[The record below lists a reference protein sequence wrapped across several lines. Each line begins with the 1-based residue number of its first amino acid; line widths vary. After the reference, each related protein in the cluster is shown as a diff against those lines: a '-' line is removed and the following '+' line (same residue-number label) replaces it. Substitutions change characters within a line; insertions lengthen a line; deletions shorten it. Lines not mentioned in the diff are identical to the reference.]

1 MDVLFLSISMG
12 AGHLKAAY
20 ALKEY
25 VEKKYPH
32 SKNIIVDTFK
42 YINPL
47 AHKIIVDGYLKTIK
61 IKPQLYGKL
70 YNLSEYIKIL
80 NKLSNI
86 MNIMLS
92 PKIERLIKEFNPS
105 VIVCTHP
112 FPLQMVSYLKKENKI
127 STPTIAILTDYVN
140 HPLWFHKNIEA
151 FIVGHDYIK
160 QDMVRCG
167 IPKERI
173 FSYGVP
179 VSQVFLNKEKKA
191 LARKELSLEDKFTVL
206 IMGGSLGYGNL
217 ESTFVNFGKCFR
229 EMQLIVICGKNK
241 KLEKRLKKISYSFNK
256 KVQILGYTNNI
267 SKLMDAADILVT
279 KPGGMT
285 ISEALIKELPM
296 FIISP
301 IPGQEER
308 NAKFLVTSGA
318 GIIISKNDDIENI
331 FFQTIDNHLRF
342 QQMKQMTRKLSTPCS
357 GKNILNLMERL
368 SKKTNV
374 L

>member
-1 MDVLFLSISMG
+1 MDILFLSISMG

-47 AHKIIVDGYLKTIK
+47 AHKVIVDGYLKMIK
-61 IKPQLYGKL
+61 LKPRLYGKL
-70 YNLSEYIKIL
+70 YSLSEYKEIL

-92 PKIERLIKEFNPS
+92 PKIERLVKEFNPS

-112 FPLQMVSYLKKENKI
+112 FPLKMVSYLKKENKI
-127 STPTIAILTDYVN
+127 STPAVAILTDYVN

-160 QDMVRCG
+160 EDMIRCG
-167 IPKERI
+167 IPRKTI

-179 VSQVFLNKEKKA
+179 VSQIFLEKKEKS

-217 ESTFVNFGKCFR
+217 ESAFRGFGKCSR
-229 EMQLIVICGKNK
+229 EMQLIAVCGKNK
-241 KLEKRLKKISYSFNK
+241 QLKKRLEKISLSFKNK
-256 KVQILGYTNNI
+256 KVRILGYADNI
-267 SKLMDAADILVT
+267 STLMDAADILVT

-285 ISEALIKELPM
+285 ISEALVKELPM
-296 FIISP
+296 FINSP

-318 GIIISKNDDIENI
+318 AVTISKNDDIENI
-331 FFQTIDNHLRF
+331 LCQTVDNQTRF
-342 QQMKQMTRKLSTPCS
+342 RHMKEMAKTLSTPYS
-357 GKNILNLMERL
+357 AKNIVNLIEGL
-368 SKKTNV
+368 

>member
-1 MDVLFLSISMG
+1 MDVLFLSTSMG

-20 ALKEY
+20 AIKEY

-61 IKPQLYGKL
+61 IKPALYGKL

-86 MNIMLS
+86 MNIKLS
-92 PKIERLIKEFNPS
+92 SKIERLIKEFNPS

-127 STPTIAILTDYVN
+127 STPAVAVLTDYVN

-151 FIVGHDYIK
+151 FVVGHDYIK
-160 QDMVRCG
+160 QDMIRCG
-167 IPKERI
+167 IPKETV

-179 VSQVFLNKEKKA
+179 VSQVFLSKKEKA

-217 ESTFVNFGKCFR
+217 ESTFINFGKCFR
-229 EMQLIVICGKNK
+229 EMQLIVVCGENK
-241 KLEKRLKKISYSFNK
+241 KLKKRLNKISHSFNK
-256 KVQILGYTNNI
+256 KVQIFGYADNI
-267 SKLMDAADILVT
+267 SKLMDAADVLVT

-285 ISEALIKELPM
+285 ISEALVKELPM

-318 GIIISKNDDIENI
+318 AAIISKNDDVENI
-331 FFQTIDNHLRF
+331 LCQTVDNHLRF
-342 QQMKQMTRKLSTPCS
+342 EHMKQMAKNLSAPHS
-357 GKNILNLMERL
+357 GKNILNLMEKL
-368 SKKTNV
+368 SKKI
-374 L
+374 

>member
-25 VEKKYPH
+25 IEKKYPH
-32 SKNIIVDTFK
+32 SKNMVVDTFK
-42 YINPL
+42 YVNPL
-47 AHKIIVDGYLKTIK
+47 AHKLIVDGYLKTIK
-61 IKPQLYGKL
+61 LNPKLYGKL
-70 YNLSEYIKIL
+70 YNLSEYK
-80 NKLSNI
+80 KGLSKVSHFI
-86 MNIMLS
+86 SVMLS
-92 PKIERLIKEFNPS
+92 YKIEKLVKEFKPS

-127 STPTIAILTDYVN
+127 FTPTIAVLTDYVN

-151 FIVGHDYIK
+151 FIVGHEYIK
-160 QDMVRCG
+160 QDMIRCG
-167 IPKERI
+167 IPRETI

-179 VSQVFLNKEKKA
+179 VSQIFLNKKKKTVA
-191 LARKELSLEDKFTVL
+191 KSELSLDDKFTLL
-206 IMGGSLGYGNL
+206 IMGGSLGYGDL
-217 ESTFVNFGKCFR
+217 ESTFINFAKSFR
-229 EMQLIVICGKNK
+229 EVQLIVVCGKNK
-241 KLEKRLKKISYSFNK
+241 KLKKKLENISYAFNK
-256 KVQILGYTNNI
+256 NIKVYGYTDNI
-267 SKLMDAADILVT
+267 SKLMDASDVVVT

-318 GIIISKNDDIENI
+318 AIIISKNDDVENI
-331 FFQTIDNHLRF
+331 LCQTLDNWLRF
-342 QQMKQMTRKLSTPCS
+342 EHMKKMAKNLSMPHS
-357 GKNILNLMERL
+357 GESILKLMEDL
-368 SKKTNV
+368 AYKFTIN
-374 L
+374 